1 MHQNDRDESPRRAGR
16 PRVFDTDAALDKA
29 VRLFWQRGYE
39 ATSMADLVA
48 ETGVAAAS
56 LYAAFDNK
64 AGLFAA
70 VIERYAA
77 TFSVHLYAPINDPAL
92 SYEAVKGLLERAASS
107 FSEPGTP
114 AGCFMYSAAAA
125 VSPASAAIECLLREK
140 RIAAEALLIERL
152 QRGAAQGEIA
162 ANTNPAVLGKF
173 INTVMEGMSVQAR
186 DGATLNELLSIA
198 EMALDRWPAMI
209 VTWWSSANPLPRL
222 NGRTHL
228 IGRKHMKHVTLPA
241 GSGSFWVKPGR
252 WASVPSADP
261 MRSPRCAPCRTGHD
275 AHRYRRNV
283 RRWCG
288 VGAAEWRRWAAFATS
303 CSSSARH
310 IRRTHRAPALL
321 VRARRA

>member
-1 MHQNDRDESPRRAGR
+1 MTETRARRRAGR

-70 VIERYAA
+70 VVERYAA

-92 SYEAVKGLLERAASS
+92 STYEAVKGLLERAASS

-125 VSPASAAIECLLREK
+125 VSPASAAIECLLRDK

-152 QRGAAQGEIA
+152 QRGAAQGELA
-162 ANTNPAVLGKF
+162 ANTDPAVLGKF

-186 DGATLNELLSIA
+186 DGATIDELLSIA
-198 EMALDRWPAMI
+198 KMALDRWPAAI
-209 VTWWSSANPLPRL
+209 
-222 NGRTHL
+222 
-228 IGRKHMKHVTLPA
+228 
-241 GSGSFWVKPGR
+241 
-252 WASVPSADP
+252 
-261 MRSPRCAPCRTGHD
+261 
-275 AHRYRRNV
+275 
-283 RRWCG
+283 
-288 VGAAEWRRWAAFATS
+288 
-303 CSSSARH
+303 
-310 IRRTHRAPALL
+310 
-321 VRARRA
+321 